1 MKRILPV
8 LLGISLFLTP
18 LYPIYAQNTATNPAK
33 LRPEKAMDKKDS
45 MMERAQDKIVSTRDK
60 MASREAELKKKLAR
74 FKDKIKAGRVENIS
88 NNLNQINQR
97 RTSHMQDVL
106 EKISKIIE
114 SLKGKTEQAA
124 ASGKDVSAISKAI
137 AVVETKWAET
147 DASLKAQMEKDYSI
161 AVNKESTVKQDA
173 ASARESL
180 RTDLKAA
187 HTQVVETRKAL
198 AGAIQI
204 ASSSMKGGNNESE

>member
-8 LLGISLFLTP
+8 LLGFSLFLTP
-18 LYPIYAQNTATNPAK
+18 LYPVYAQNTATSPAN
-33 LRPEKAMDKKDS
+33 LRMEK
-45 MMERAQDKIVSTRDK
+45 AQDKMVSPKAK

-88 NNLNQINQR
+88 NNLNQINER
-97 RTSHMQDVL
+97 RTTHLQQVL
-106 EKISKIIE
+106 EKISKIIGN
-114 SLKGKTEQAA
+114 LKVKTEQAA
-124 ASGKDVSAISKAI
+124 AAGKDVTVINKAI

-147 DASLKAQMEKDYSI
+147 DASLKTQMEKDYQVT
-161 AVNKESTVKQDA
+161 VNKESTVKQDA
-173 ASARESL
+173 ASARDSL
-180 RTDLKAA
+180 RTDLNAT

-204 ASSSMKGGNNESE
+204 AVSSTKGGNNGSE